1 MASKIFWL
9 WFSATRNVQC
19 ICKSLIFVAV
29 SVCMEKSEAVVY
41 PAMLLSYFDPRMLSC
56 AQSSQHKRLGIG
68 CEVSE
73 DDCPEDMG
81 RGRDTQGDSDLVCP
95 SDSGHRWTAKSTNS
109 GIRLFETGIL
119 TQFTD
124 WLFLL
129 NLLLEIACGLRMS
142 EDYGIKLNGWIYI
155 AIFVYG
161 WHFSTMPGA
170 W

>member
-19 ICKSLIFVAV
+19 ICKSFIFVAV

-73 DDCPEDMG
+73 DDSPEDMG
-81 RGRDTQGDSDLVCP
+81 RGRDTQGDSNLVCP
-95 SDSGHRWTAKSTNS
+95 SDSGHRWMAKSTNS

-124 WLFLL
+124 WLFYLISYSKLL
-129 NLLLEIACGLRMS
+129 VVS
-142 EDYGIKLNGWIYI
+142 ECQRIMVLNGWIYV
-155 AIFVYG
+155 ALYVYG